1 MKAFWKATLIR
12 CIRTFLTAIL
22 GVWTAGTLITEIDW
36 KSTLL
41 AAFSTTVYIFILC
54 IVRGLPE
61 VKNDEYL
68 YMNADEPTD
77 SEVDDDEE

>member
-12 CIRTFLTAIL
+12 CIRTFLTTIL
-22 GVWTAGTLITEIDW
+22 GVWTADTLITEIDW
-36 KSTLL
+36 RGMLL
-41 AAFSTTVYIFILC
+41 TAFSTTVYIFIVC
-54 IVRGLPE
+54 IVAGLPE